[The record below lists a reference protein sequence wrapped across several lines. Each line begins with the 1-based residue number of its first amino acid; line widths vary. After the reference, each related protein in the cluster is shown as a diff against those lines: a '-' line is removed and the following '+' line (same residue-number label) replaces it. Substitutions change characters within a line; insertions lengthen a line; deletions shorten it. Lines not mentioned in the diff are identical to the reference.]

1 MANNGFVDNFK
12 LFIFKKELVP
22 LPFKYISKY
31 NYFIIN
37 TTKIISNND
46 DLIKIND
53 TKLNENQIKNFYNFY
68 LKNIK
73 KNRLYNLFFY
83 QEFKHYISDNISLY
97 TNRKGKIDTLI
108 AVYDSKINYNHMKSS
123 EFLFIIIS
131 NQSKYTQIMNEVL
144 KKESSNYNYSV
155 INDTSNNELYIKEN
169 NLEIISNCYLHFYN
183 YHSNKI
189 IKNNELSFNVP

>member
-1 MANNGFVDNFK
+1 M
-12 LFIFKKELVP
+12 
-22 LPFKYISKY
+22 
-31 NYFIIN
+31 
-37 TTKIISNND
+37 
-46 DLIKIND
+46 
-53 TKLNENQIKNFYNFY
+53 
-68 LKNIK
+68 
-73 KNRLYNLFFY
+73 
-83 QEFKHYISDNISLY
+83 Y